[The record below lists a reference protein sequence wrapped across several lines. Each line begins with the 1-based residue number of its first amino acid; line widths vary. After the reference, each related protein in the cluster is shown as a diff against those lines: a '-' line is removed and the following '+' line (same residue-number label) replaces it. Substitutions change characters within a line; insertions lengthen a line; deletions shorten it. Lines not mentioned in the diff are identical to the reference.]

1 MKKTEEIRNSH
12 SADTSGG
19 FGGDSG
25 ERKLADGDR
34 SAIVGGQ
41 ASGSNPVAAYVD
53 GEEIEVVV
61 GGNGVDAIL
70 GFGADGEGAVAHGDR
85 NSRKKKVVHK
95 TTTTNDKRLQST
107 LKRISPLPSQPLS
120 SPSDPNITVVGVG
133 IREDVEK
140 LLKDYNLNVV
150 NVRDLRS
157 FAAEKLGDLG
167 LKRAGLKSLALRGM
181 GLEVAKPKRVTRS
194 RWDNPWLT
202 AEQVQYAAVDAF
214 LSYETGRRLSSHN

>member
-85 NSRKKKVVHK
+85 K
-95 TTTTNDKRLQST
+95 
-107 LKRISPLPSQPLS
+107 
-120 SPSDPNITVVGVG
+120 
-133 IREDVEK
+133 
-140 LLKDYNLNVV
+140 
-150 NVRDLRS
+150 
-157 FAAEKLGDLG
+157 
-167 LKRAGLKSLALRGM
+167 
-181 GLEVAKPKRVTRS
+181 
-194 RWDNPWLT
+194 
-202 AEQVQYAAVDAF
+202 
-214 LSYETGRRLSSHN
+214 